1 MSKKNLEQQENI
13 VWMNADVFIDEY
25 GDVFQSL
32 LKKDQEIY
40 VSAYDENG
48 YVVGGYGSL
57 EHAMECKP
65 NHMYEIKLI
74 EKK

>member
-1 MSKKNLEQQENI
+1 MSKKNLEQSAKTISFHAYWLYNFSNLPE
-13 VWMNADVFIDEY
+13 DSDH
-25 GDVFQSL
+25 
-32 LKKDQEIY
+32 KIY

-65 NHMYEIKLI
+65 NHRYEIKLI
-74 EKK
+74 KKK